1 MCKSVVLRCQ
11 KFIAAILGFALAV
24 GCLPV
29 AAFAENTCQLSISGL
44 DEGAVVTFYKVASYQ
59 NGAGYQ
65 WLIDSDRLPNIEKRT
80 DDLTKWSSEEAN
92 LIVQRAVGAAGTLSC
107 TSAAAGANGE
117 ASITASERGIW
128 AATVANTSIA
138 TSVYQNMI
146 IALNNTAED
155 IKLEA
160 KKSTVT
166 LLKDA
171 QDKSVG
177 TGETVRFS
185 ITTTEPVYASD
196 ATQRVYT
203 INDILPDGLNFL
215 SIETVADEGC
225 TYTEGSDYELTEN
238 GKLITIDFTSEGIRK
253 FAPGHSITTTLLAT
267 REPGY
272 NGALT
277 NNASIR
283 FSTDSYS
290 TNITEGPSDES
301 QVYDFNL
308 AVVKVAAGSEGT
320 KLTGAEFTLKN
331 STTGK
336 YVQADG
342 MPCDTATKLAVN
354 SEGTLVIKGLDEAS
368 YELTEVSAPDGYIIT
383 DSPMRFS
390 IVASYNGKTLTGY
403 NIVGDKTATGT
414 VAANGNNATIT
425 VQNTKQGLLPKTG
438 EAGSLALA
446 AGGIALLATGIA
458 LYAWRKLV
466 RENFNANKH

>member
-146 IALNNTAED
+146 ITLNNTAED

-185 ITTTEPVYASD
+185 ITTTEPVYS
-196 ATQRVYT
+196 
-203 INDILPDGLNFL
+203 
-215 SIETVADEGC
+215 
-225 TYTEGSDYELTEN
+225 
-238 GKLITIDFTSEGIRK
+238 
-253 FAPGHSITTTLLAT
+253 
-267 REPGY
+267 
-272 NGALT
+272 
-277 NNASIR
+277 
-283 FSTDSYS
+283 
-290 TNITEGPSDES
+290 S
-301 QVYDFNL
+301 Q
-308 AVVKVAAGSEGT
+308 
-320 KLTGAEFTLKN
+320 
-331 STTGK
+331 
-336 YVQADG
+336 
-342 MPCDTATKLAVN
+342 
-354 SEGTLVIKGLDEAS
+354 
-368 YELTEVSAPDGYIIT
+368 
-383 DSPMRFS
+383 
-390 IVASYNGKTLTGY
+390 
-403 NIVGDKTATGT
+403 
-414 VAANGNNATIT
+414 
-425 VQNTKQGLLPKTG
+425 
-438 EAGSLALA
+438 
-446 AGGIALLATGIA
+446 
-458 LYAWRKLV
+458 
-466 RENFNANKH
+466 